1 MKFSRSII
9 YLMNYVFCIVY
20 KSHCHTPKV
29 IILSVLLCQ
38 RTIDYSFVDLFLGSL
53 FYSIDLLVYSFI
65 GIKVSWLLQLYSQS
79 SCQIVSVYQLYFS
92 PLILYWL
99 LWVFCLSIKGCG
111 ISLFIHR
118 MTCHD
123 LTFLECWV

>member
-1 MKFSRSII
+1 MYIQLSRPLIERTHVCS
-9 YLMNYVFCIVY
+9 
-20 KSHCHTPKV
+20 

-53 FYSIDLLVYSFI
+53 FYSIDLLVYSFHRYQSVLI
-65 GIKVSWLLQLYSQS
+65 TLQLYSQS
-79 SCQIVSVYQLYFS
+79 SCQIVSSLPTLFFS
-92 PLILYWL
+92 FNIVLATL
-99 LWVFCLSIKGCG
+99 VFCLSIKGCG

-123 LTFLECWV
+123 LTFFGMLSLS